1 MATKSQ
7 ALAASDN
14 RKYTDE
20 QKREAVALQAI
31 YGNTKKVAQMTG
43 INRKTIQYWK
53 SQDWWPIIMAEVKP
67 EVDAYIRDKT
77 QHTISACFEGIADRV
92 QNGDYKVGKDGELIR
107 VPMTGRDLTWTA
119 AVMVDKRQL
128 IMSQP
133 TSITGST
140 DSSAMLEGVAEY
152 MRQIA
157 DDVAEQREK
166 QVVSDQ

>member
-1 MATKSQ
+1 
-7 ALAASDN
+7 
-14 RKYTDE
+14 
-20 QKREAVALQAI
+20 
-31 YGNTKKVAQMTG
+31 
-43 INRKTIQYWK
+43 
-53 SQDWWPIIMAEVKP
+53 
-67 EVDAYIRDKT
+67 
-77 QHTISACFEGIADRV
+77 
-92 QNGDYKVGKDGELIR
+92 
-107 VPMTGRDLTWTA
+107 
-119 AVMVDKRQL
+119 MVDKRQL